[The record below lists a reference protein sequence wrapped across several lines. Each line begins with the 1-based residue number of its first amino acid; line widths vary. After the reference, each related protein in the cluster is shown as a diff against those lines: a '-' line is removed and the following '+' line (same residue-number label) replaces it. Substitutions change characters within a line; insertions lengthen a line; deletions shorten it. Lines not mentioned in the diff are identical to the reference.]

1 MFQEKVS
8 HPIKFCSFQ
17 KIQFFSSQE
26 KLNKCLQQ
34 QDTETMTEER
44 ADRRPHEPNGNM
56 DNTNGFMLTAT
67 EASSHDAATLDFHSN
82 DLSHLAGSHELLS
95 PNALDGNA
103 LLEEQQ
109 KFLIQALQLA
119 SSSAAAVAAVQSQFN
134 TPEKRKELIDSILP
148 TLEALKPAIRTSL
161 SPEEDDR
168 ILKRRFRSA
177 KNKAL
182 VADTRNTF
190 VKGPFSKFEK
200 VQVEAAIQEYLQEK
214 GIPEPELYYLI
225 HRKTPII
232 PTAGQG
238 ADSAMP
244 LKNPYSAPEYNGFIG
259 QVLERSK
266 VNRSL
271 DQLYWY
277 MSRAYSV
284 VRTEKKRWT
293 PEEDERLKF
302 LVQLKGRKWSEIE
315 KEIGKTDAK
324 VYQFTYFF

>member
-1 MFQEKVS
+1 MSQARAKKAS
-8 HPIKFCSFQ
+8 QIG
-17 KIQFFSSQE
+17 SSDSM
-26 KLNKCLQQ
+26 N
-34 QDTETMTEER
+34 TEFM
-44 ADRRPHEPNGNM
+44 ADASANAADASNAIDDFRGTLGH
-56 DNTNGFMLTAT
+56 L
-67 EASSHDAATLDFHSN
+67 ASSSHALINQDAM
-82 DLSHLAGSHELLS
+82 
-95 PNALDGNA
+95 DGNA

-168 ILKRRFRSA
+168 ILKKRFRSS
-177 KNKAL
+177 KNAAV

-200 VQVEAAIQEYLQEK
+200 VKVEAAIQEYLQEK
-214 GIPEPELYYLI
+214 GIPESELYYLI

-238 ADSAMP
+238 ADSSTP

-277 MSRAYSV
+277 MSRAYSI

-302 LVQLKGRKWSEIE
+302 LVQLKGRKWSDIE
-315 KEIGKTDAK
+315 KEIGKSDAK
-324 VYQFTYFF
+324 VFNPVF